1 MNHDAMKPTRTVYS
15 NYMSHMLRR
24 KDITTVV
31 KQTKSIHGPDNTVVV
46 NQTSTSYAS
55 PTNLPTNN
63 PSVNESD
70 DSSTPAG
77 PVAGGVVGGVVGL
90 ALLIAAAWFVYQHIK
105 KKRNT
110 RALDDMYAE
119 TGMGG
124 GGVDRNARMR
134 GNQGMMPVSNSWET
148 GAPIH
153 TEEDLYHAPAAMPQD
168 VSQTAFASP
177 VHANQLKTEPGKP
190 TVVSVPPTSVSEIPR
205 EAQTLPQET
214 SMPEENYVYEPV
226 HTHSASAMPENMYIT
241 TDEPASV
248 MPAYVQE
255 AEQAV
260 DENLQSGTVVSETT
274 NPPTVSRQAP
284 GSLSLNTSHL
294 EGQTNVTED
303 DKSPLSMYMWLPSHK
318 VAGITSP
325 NQSIRTPAAGTS
337 VPDDFVP
344 ASEHHS

>member
-1 MNHDAMKPTRTVYS
+1 MNHDARKPTRTAFS
-15 NYMSHMLRR
+15 NNISHVLRR
-24 KDITTVV
+24 KDVTTVV
-31 KQTKSIHGPDNTVVV
+31 KQTKSVHGPDNTVVV

-55 PTNLPTNN
+55 PTNLPSNN
-63 PSVNESD
+63 PTVNESS
-70 DSSTPAG
+70 DSGTPAG

-90 ALLIAAAWFVYQHIK
+90 ALLIAATWFIYRHIK

-134 GNQGMMPVSNSWET
+134 GNQGMMPASNSWET

-153 TEEDLYHAPAAMPQD
+153 TEEDLYHAPAVTQQD

-177 VHANQLKTEPGKP
+177 VHANQLNTEPGKP
-190 TVVSVPPTSVSEIPR
+190 TAVSIPPSTSVAEIPQD
-205 EAQTLPQET
+205 AQSLPQET
-214 SMPEENYVYEPV
+214 SMPTENYVYEPV
-226 HTHSASAMPENMYIT
+226 KAYSAGSVPENMYII
-241 TDEPASV
+241 TDGPSSV

-260 DENLQSGTVVSETT
+260 DENPQSGTVVSETT
-274 NPPTVSRQAP
+274 NPPTMSRQAP
-284 GSLSLNTSHL
+284 GSLSVNTSHL
-294 EGQTNVTED
+294 EGQTHVTED

-337 VPDDFVP
+337 VPDDIIP
-344 ASEHHS
+344 TSEHR

>member
-1 MNHDAMKPTRTVYS
+1 MSHDAVKPTKS
-15 NYMSHMLRR
+15 LFPSKSHVLRR
-24 KDITTVV
+24 KDATTVV
-31 KQTKSIHGPDNTVVV
+31 KQTKSIQGPDKTVVV
-46 NQTSTSYAS
+46 NQTSTSYATPS
-55 PTNLPTNN
+55 NLPSTH
-63 PSVNESD
+63 PSVNESN
-70 DSSTPAG
+70 DSGTPAG

-90 ALLIAAAWFVYQHIK
+90 ALLLAASWLLYQHIK

-134 GNQGMMPVSNSWET
+134 GNQDTMPVSHSWET

-153 TEEDLYHAPAAMPQD
+153 TEEDLYYAPSAVPQD

-177 VHANQLKTEPGKP
+177 VHANQLNTDTGKP
-190 TVVSVPPTSVSEIPR
+190 TVVSLPPSASMY
-205 EAQTLPQET
+205 EAVQ
-214 SMPEENYVYEPV
+214 
-226 HTHSASAMPENMYIT
+226 THSASAMPEDMYINA
-241 TDEPASV
+241 DEPSSV

-260 DENLQSGTVVSETT
+260 EENPQRSNLVSETT
-274 NPPTVSRQAP
+274 NQPTTSRLAP
-284 GSLSLNTSHL
+284 GSLSVNTSHL
-294 EGQTNVTED
+294 EGQTNLTED

-325 NQSIRTPAAGTS
+325 NQSIRTSPAGTS
-337 VPDDFVP
+337 APDDFVP
-344 ASEHHS
+344 ASEHPS